1 MKNIPAV
8 IHFRRYPGVIALSLA
23 LLLLSGCETADGSD
37 STTTS
42 PPLSTPIVTTTV
54 TTTDETIPSVTEEIT
69 TAPVTEPEPIPEV
82 GDYRWNPYVFDRLS
96 GEYAEDARLLV
107 DAILSRAD
115 GATLSTAERAQTVA
129 DNIAFEFPP
138 AALADFT
145 VTGET
150 VRITYLQSADE
161 HQRQIAAFETAVN
174 RALATVSEEDG
185 EVRRAVLLYDYV
197 VKNVVYFSTDYTNKE
212 ITAFSALV
220 AGKTICYG
228 FADAFGYLLRQT
240 GMEAHLW
247 RGGTYTF
254 TGFSD
259 HGWCYAKIDG
269 KYYHF
274 DPTWDYSNYK
284 STKLNSFIY
293 FGLSDQKRFSSL
305 SKVCTSGF
313 GVLEE
318 PCDVTKADERLEF
331 MVG

>member
-1 MKNIPAV
+1 MKNIPAI
-8 IHFRRYPGVIALSLA
+8 IHLRRFPGVIALSLA
-23 LLLLSGCETADGSD
+23 LLLLSGCETANGFA

-42 PPLSTPIVTTTV
+42 PSLSTPFVTTTV
-54 TTTDETIPSVTEEIT
+54 PKTDETIPSTTEENT
-69 TAPVTEPEPIPEV
+69 TAPVTDPEPIPEV

-96 GEYAEDARLLV
+96 GEYAEDTRLLV

-115 GATLSTAERAQTVA
+115 GATLSTAERAQTVV

-174 RALATVSEEDG
+174 RGLATVSEEDS
-185 EVRRAVLLYDYV
+185 EVRRAVLLYNYV
-197 VKNVVYFSTDYTNKE
+197 VKNVVYFSTDYTDKE

-240 GMEAHLW
+240 GIEAHLW

-269 KYYHF
+269 QYYHF
-274 DPTWDYSNYK
+274 DPTWDHSNYK
-284 STKLNSFIY
+284 STKVNNFIY
-293 FGLSDQKRFSSL
+293 FGLSDKKRFSSL

-313 GVLEE
+313 GALEE

-331 MVG
+331 MVQ